1 MRNTNLD
8 ANFRKDDAI
17 RKIIT
22 NASQTLKMAV
32 NKVPKF
38 TANILTVLLFLMI
51 GAINIYSAPPYSS
64 TNPLQAG
71 TEQNPWEICNLS
83 DWNLFAAD
91 VNNPIYQ
98 GFPGVYFKLMANL
111 GSENPADRVTVM
123 AGSNPTPFKGH
134 FDGNGKTV
142 WVDIHSDNLLSGQ
155 TTWMGLFCVLENA
168 TVKDL
173 TVKGEVTNNDAYC
186 AAGIAAHA
194 RGITTIHNCKNYAKI
209 TAHSIGGG
217 IVAEIDGGN
226 VTLSNCYNYNSVT
239 ALEVAGG
246 IIGEIG
252 GYQTVILDGC
262 HNHGIV
268 SDGKSGGIIG
278 GIIGKIVA
286 GQSVNISNSTNNQ
299 AVSGLWAGGFVGE
312 VISNSGTVSFYNS
325 VNNIGGKVEA
335 TNEAGGFVGKVSN
348 GSVYFLSCYNK
359 GSVKSVRT
367 GGFIGDV
374 VTGTITFT
382 DCQNSSTATITGVT
396 TGGFIG
402 NVWAGSITFA
412 GCQNNGSVNS
422 NTTSGGFI
430 GNVATGTATF
440 AGCQNNGSIGTNTT
454 TTSGGF
460 IGNVAT
466 GNIIFNSCQSN
477 GSVVGVTVG
486 GFVGSMQG
494 GTLAFSNSNNNGS
507 VVGDV
512 AGGLVGNSSGSTT
525 VSATNSYNKGTLI
538 GTVAASGFLPKL
550 IVVNNSITLINFKNY
565 GTIISGGEKLG
576 GIIGSIE
583 GLGTSPILNANI
595 SNCHNYGDVIGFGAT
610 RIGGIV
616 GSIKDVRFPTFS
628 KCENYGRV
636 ISGHYNPADILDK
649 NTLKLFLAHNKIFPA
664 PNRDTIYIGGILG
677 FAIIHSNDT
686 TKFLNCINNGSLIS
700 NGTASAGG
708 ILGYGGG
715 DAGRVL
721 IQNCMNGG
729 SVILEGGS
737 PIAAAGIM
745 ADCFSYSNHGAVN
758 MTILIFN
765 CVNIGKIL
773 ANGAL
778 YSSGI
783 VAYIKV
789 GVLEYNVNSGIV
801 AGGGVVG
808 GIAGFVDDVN
818 TGPVEISNCINTN
831 WVEGSAIVGTHVA
844 TNTIISNNFY
854 DKQMTIIGGI
864 SGVDIQG
871 KADGLITDRMT
882 SGYLQGRLQGN
893 WTFYPNLYPAISN
906 HTIGL
911 LASAAIYL
919 YNPENVSDVKTAP
932 FGLSNVSNSFHPFV
946 WGKYDDKTT
955 PGFLNYIATSTNGN
969 IDLFN
974 ASMVV
979 DNGWDTLSV
988 RLVDGGMPTSP
999 LPLEAPD
1006 NLVFEKAVP
1015 MNLNALIYNIYA
1027 SLSGCGGDILKQGS
1041 SNVLVG
1047 TDKTFTIYVKQCG
1060 VIKTLLIDGIPD
1072 TTGLTYIGPAETS
1085 PKESKYEYTFKNV
1098 QANHT
1103 IHIEFEYVYPDGVT
1117 VYRKHPY
1124 DSINSPRNPCNYSSY
1139 ERTNSDTVVFEINMP
1154 SYFPDTI
1161 RLSNADIVLYNGNG
1175 TVKKVEQHAQY
1186 SNKYYVTVLTDTD
1199 SLGNPLG
1206 YSCSD
1211 IMDIII
1217 MIDAVY
1223 GIPVNACYQEW
1234 YYVRKAFW
1242 PNLLIDP
1249 INNSTVSI
1257 HNSTGTISFG
1267 CEITGSKF
1275 VKLNTDA
1282 YPDFPPNAVAVVD
1295 AVDGS
1300 SVSCFDAEFISGN
1313 GNIYYSFCNLQPNAS
1328 YNIYLSLP
1336 DSIFIDEWGNY
1347 NTAFNDSLIGSFQ
1360 TGFYKI
1366 GAENDA
1372 STTSSSGGFTISN
1385 IYPNPTTNEAEFTVN
1400 VLEEGSLNVAIY
1412 DLSGSFVMQ
1421 IISDKFMNANTE
1433 LRVPLTLGMLSSG
1446 TYTVVVSMS
1455 NNKSAKQVIIVK

>member
-1 MRNTNLD
+1 MCKF
-8 ANFRKDDAI
+8 NFTENDAI
-17 RKIIT
+17 VRTIKTEI
-22 NASQTLKMAV
+22 ASTSFVKFVAD
-32 NKVPKF
+32 KV
-38 TANILTVLLFLMI
+38 TGILTVVMFLMI
-51 GAINIYSAPPYSS
+51 GTINIYSAPPYSS

-91 VNNPIYQ
+91 VANGINM
-98 GFPGVYFKLMANL
+98 GFSGVYFKLMADL
-111 GSENPADRVTVM
+111 GSANPADRVTVVVGG
-123 AGSNPTPFKGH
+123 ASTPFKGN
-134 FDGNGKTV
+134 FDGDGKTI
-142 WVDIHSDNLLSGQ
+142 WVDISINTSRAA
-155 TTWMGLFCVLENA
+155 GLFGDIGGNNSI
-168 TVKDL
+168 TTIKNL
-173 TVKGEVTNNDAYC
+173 TVRGSIISSVNCAGGIAGHSKGEVLISNCSNYATITAVTHAGGIIAQIQGGEVTLTDCSNHNNVKSGEESG
-186 AAGIAAHA
+186 GIIGSAVANELTVLRA
-194 RGITTIHNCKNYAKI
+194 KNYGAI
-209 TAHSIGGG
+209 SCN
-217 IVAEIDGGN
+217 DGK
-226 VTLSNCYNYNSVT
+226 
-239 ALEVAGG
+239 AGG
-246 IIGEIG
+246 IIGYIG
-252 GYQTVILDGC
+252 TAQI
-262 HNHGIV
+262 
-268 SDGKSGGIIG
+268 
-278 GIIGKIVA
+278 
-286 GQSVNISNSTNNQ
+286 VNISNSTNNQ
-299 AVSGLWAGGFVGE
+299 AVSGLWAGGFVGN
-312 VISNSGTVSFYNS
+312 VGSG
-325 VNNIGGKVEA
+325 NI
-335 TNEAGGFVGKVSN
+335 TFTSCQNN
-348 GSVYFLSCYNK
+348 GSVGTNTTTT
-359 GSVKSVRT
+359 T

-374 VTGTITFT
+374 VTGTLTFT

-412 GCQNNGSVNS
+412 DCQNNGSVNS

-454 TTSGGF
+454 TTTGGF

-1360 TGFYKI
+1360 TSYYKI
-1366 GAENDA
+1366 GAKNDA
-1372 STTSSSGGFTISN
+1372 STTSSSSGFTISN
-1385 IYPNPTTNEAEFTVN
+1385 IYPNPTTAPSKITANIMCYLSTVSDVEIGLYDFMGQK
-1400 VLEEGSLNVAIY
+1400 VL
-1412 DLSGSFVMQ
+1412 DLSNHFEYEPATATIHISFVLP
-1421 IISDKFMNANTE
+1421 KN
-1433 LRVPLTLGMLSSG
+1433 LSKGSYFLVVRSG
-1446 TYTVVVSMS
+1446 TETRTRG
-1455 NNKSAKQVIIVK
+1455 IIVK